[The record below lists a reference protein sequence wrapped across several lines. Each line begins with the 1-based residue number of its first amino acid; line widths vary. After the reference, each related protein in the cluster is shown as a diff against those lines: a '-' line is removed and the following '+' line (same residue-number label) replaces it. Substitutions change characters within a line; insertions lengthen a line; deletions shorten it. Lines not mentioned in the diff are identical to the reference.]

1 MKTLDC
7 GGCGAT
13 LDVAALAPG
22 TEFACGGC
30 GANLKVPAGRSPAP
44 AAPAGRPAAR
54 SPAKAAAAAPARAS
68 RSRERASPAAG
79 APPASKK
86 GLLVAGIAVGAVV
99 LVGVAF
105 AMKRKPAPPAP
116 PAEPVPVLAPKKPA
130 GPPPKPET
138 PEEASWKAA
147 KTEADRAAV
156 AESLVSGASGSDEA
170 AKALYQFFVAKG
182 RVDFAKKA
190 AAARLAAE
198 PDSPWA
204 CETLGRLPV
213 KAKLE
218 EWAARPEL
226 ADWPH
231 PSWERLQARLDG
243 KRWYVDP
250 GEDRKAWDE
259 DSSAL
264 QKHLAE
270 VSDPWYA
277 EAAKVVRE
285 IRADKRFERF
295 GPIDVKALPPY
306 LVLAQHQ
313 NDPRGHQTVNVINNH
328 VKFFQCLTGEF
339 LKMMGEAGLA
349 TPTIKE
355 MGNPVLK
362 AFLFTD
368 RNAFDRWHWD
378 QGWQKNALRGIRA
391 YYAWGSDQ
399 FMMMYDTG
407 APSGTQDEDTCTAFH
422 EATHQLVHYYRRYY
436 LQQQDRAKDPAA
448 PEVSLVDPR
457 LHGRAHWFGEGF
469 AEFFGAADRISSQTG
484 EWRLFRP
491 YLKRMGEWG
500 DPIKRGDAQWTLKE
514 ILEMTGG
521 GALAL
526 LAKKKAPD
534 RFEEFQSL
542 YYAQAWSLNHM
553 LYNFQDGKKYRAR
566 FLKAVSEEM
575 QCRSGAKT
583 FFAAMGVGEG
593 DERKAFLEDLE
604 ADWIDHQRS
613 LLKKHSGR

>member
-30 GANLKVPAGRSPAP
+30 GASLRVPAAGA
-44 AAPAGRPAAR
+44 AAPAGRPAAKA
-54 SPAKAAAAAPARAS
+54 PARGAARPAAAAHAPRARAREGAAAAAPAPS
-68 RSRERASPAAG
+68 SKAG
-79 APPASKK
+79 LWIGGA
-86 GLLVAGIAVGAVV
+86 VVGAVV

-105 AMKRKPAPPAP
+105 ALRKKPAPPAP
-116 PAEPVPVLAPKKPA
+116 PAEPPPVLAPKKPPA
-130 GPPPKPET
+130 PPPKPET
-138 PEEASWKAA
+138 PEETAWKAA

-156 AESLVSGASGSDEA
+156 AESLVAGASGSDDA
-170 AKALYQFFVAKG
+170 AKALHQFFVAKG
-182 RVDFAKKA
+182 RTDFAKKA

-204 CETLGRLPV
+204 GETLGRLPV

-218 EWAARPEL
+218 EWAAVQGL

-231 PSWERLQARLDG
+231 PAWDRMKARLDG
-243 KRWYVDP
+243 KRWYVDAGP
-250 GEDRKAWDE
+250 DRKAWDE
-259 DSSAL
+259 DAAAL

-270 VSDPWYA
+270 IADPWYA

-285 IRADKRFERF
+285 IRADDRFKRFQ
-295 GPIDVKALPPY
+295 PIDVKALPPY

-313 NDPRGHQTVNVINNH
+313 KDPSRHQTVNVINNH

-368 RNAFDRWHWD
+368 RGNFDVWHWD
-378 QGWQKNALRGIRA
+378 QGWPKKALSGIRA

-484 EWRLFRP
+484 EWKLFRP

-500 DPIKRGDAQWTLKE
+500 DPIKRGEAQWTLKE

-521 GALAL
+521 NQLSL
-526 LAKKKAPD
+526 LSKKKAPD
-534 RFEEFQSL
+534 NFEGFQSL

-553 LYNFQDGKKYRAR
+553 LYYFQDGKKYRAR
-566 FLKAVSEEM
+566 FLKAVAEEM

-613 LLKKHSGR
+613 LCRKHLGR